1 MNRNYDLLTDAA
13 DAKAY
18 LPGADPLLASVAV
31 ASLTNAESPTESI
44 SACDHRWVPDR
55 SQLLFLEPEPEY
67 LIAREQFHTLRSRL
81 HRIRNT
87 QPLKTVLVTS
97 AMPSEG
103 KTFVSS
109 NLALVLAR
117 QLGVK
122 VLLIDGD
129 LRHPRLHD
137 VFGAPLSPGLG
148 EYLSR
153 HVDEKEAIQKA
164 PMQNLHLVAGGN
176 VVSNPAELIGNGW
189 FAKLI
194 ARAAPMFDWIV
205 VDSPPAVPIADASL
219 MAEACDGVILVLRS
233 GSTSYHLARQACGEF
248 RGKPILGSVL
258 NRVNAGAT
266 HDAYYYSLYGNGKR

>member
-1 MNRNYDLLTDAA
+1 MNRNCDLLTDTA
-13 DAKAY
+13 DVKACR
-18 LPGADPLLASVAV
+18 PVADPPLDSVAV

-44 SACDHRWVPDR
+44 SACDPRWAPDR

-67 LIAREQFHTLRSRL
+67 LVAREQFHTLRSRL

-87 QPLKTVLVTS
+87 QPLKTVLISS

-117 QLGVK
+117 QPGVK

-129 LRHPRLHD
+129 LRPPRLHD

-153 HVDEKEAIQKA
+153 QVDEQEAIQKA
-164 PMQNLHLVAGGN
+164 PLQNLHLVAGGN
-176 VVSNPAELIGNGW
+176 AVLNPAELIGNGR
-189 FAKLI
+189 FAKLV
-194 ARAAPMFDWIV
+194 ARGAPMFDWIV
-205 VDSPPAVPIADASL
+205 VDSPPSVPIADASL
-219 MAEACDGVILVLRS
+219 MAETCDGVILVLRS
-233 GSTSYHLARQACGEF
+233 GSTPYHLAGQACAEF

-258 NRVNAGAT
+258 NRVDAG
-266 HDAYYYSLYGNGKR
+266 